1 MNKETLRMQMLAGVI
16 TESEYKEKLENIDE
30 APLAAVAIASLP
42 LIASIVLGTNLDKG
56 IKNLFDKAREIRDE
70 KKREKEIAKI
80 KQIEAEIKQETS
92 EIKESPEYS
101 KAQGDSELQSL
112 IKQYND
118 SIEYSTIGDEQAGSA
133 MTFGNKN
140 KAIADKILEKV
151 SNEYPT
157 LKKVI
162 EREILADLKDTQR
175 ASSTSFKLEEKDSL
189 NEHMIGGIVGI
200 GAINQIPATPKTDY
214 EMAFEH
220 FLGKKYEIK
229 EEMGEN
235 IADFLNQNM
244 DEVKEKLGD
253 VFSGFEIIG
262 DPKVATAG
270 EGEEGI
276 DVSFDK
282 EYMLELFPEGDPYN
296 EVESIDIAGKTV
308 YYNDYR

>member
-1 MNKETLRMQMLAGVI
+1 MNKLTQSELRMQMLAGVI
-16 TESEYKEKLENIDE
+16 TEGQYKAKLQENFF
-30 APLAAVAIASLP
+30 
-42 LIASIVLGTNLDKG
+42 
-56 IKNLFDKAREIRDE
+56 KNLIDKVRKKEEPIEPE
-70 KKREKEIAKI
+70 KAK
-80 KQIEAEIKQETS
+80 
-92 EIKESPEYS
+92 
-101 KAQGDSELQSL
+101 SELDGL
-112 IKQYND
+112 
-118 SIEYSTIGDEQAGSA
+118 TDEQALA
-133 MTFGNKN
+133 
-140 KAIADKILEKV
+140 LY
-151 SNEYPT
+151 NEYN
-157 LKKVI
+157 K
-162 EREILADLKDTQR
+162 Q
-175 ASSTSFKLEEKDSL
+175 ASSIDPYDPHIGDYAQVYQTLASKLKTMYPNAIKESL
-189 NEHMIGGIVGI
+189 NEHMVGGIVGV

-220 FLGKKYEIK
+220 FLGEKYEIK